1 MLLGLDL
8 GTGSVKALL
17 LDEGGAVRGE
27 GVASYPVRA
36 PRAGWA
42 ESSPE
47 DWWEAVLEA
56 TVVAVGPR
64 GSEVAAVGL
73 SGQMHGVVLTGGG
86 GRPLRPA
93 VLWADAR
100 SGEQLSAYRGLAVD
114 PRGRLANPPAVGMAG
129 PSLLWLRDHEPDLYA
144 SARWALQP
152 KDWLRLRLTG
162 EAAAEPSDASA
173 TLLYD
178 LPADDWAYPVVE
190 ALGLRAGLLAPLVA
204 SAGVAGA
211 LTEDAARELG
221 LRAGLPVAA
230 GAADTAAAML
240 GGGLLRPGAVQLTV
254 GTGAQIVTPKDAPE
268 PDSHGRTHLYRAATA
283 EPPGLWYAMAAVQN
297 AGLALEWVRRVLG
310 VSWKEVYEEAFAVPP
325 GAGGVVF
332 LPYLSGERT
341 PRFDP
346 GARGAWTGLGLDHD
360 RGHLLRAALEGVAFA
375 LREGLEALESAGTP
389 VTELRLAGGGA
400 SGAGNSG
407 GPWRQLLAD
416 VLGRPLRL
424 LPEGVASVASARG
437 AALLAGIA
445 CGAYRK
451 AEDTLFVAPEPG
463 SSVHPSGAGPDYE
476 EPYARYRQLYPGL
489 HREGRDAREPGTATG
504 L

>member
-1 MLLGLDL
+1 VLLGLDL

-17 LDEGGAVRGE
+17 LDEGGAAVGE
-27 GVASYPVRA
+27 GSASYPVRA

-56 TVVAVGPR
+56 ARSAVGPR
-64 GSEVAAVGL
+64 GAAVRALGL
-73 SGQMHGVVLTGGG
+73 SGQMHGVVLAEGG

-100 SGEQLSAYRGLAVD
+100 SGEQLAAYRGLAGD
-114 PRGRLANPPAVGMAG
+114 LQHRLANPPAVGMAG
-129 PSLLWLRDHEPDLYA
+129 PSLLWLRDNEPGVYA

-178 LPADDWAYPVVE
+178 LVEDDWAYPVVE

-204 SAGVAGA
+204 SAGAAGT
-211 LTEDAARELG
+211 LKGDAAGDLG

-230 GAADTAAAML
+230 GGADTAAAML

-254 GTGAQIVTPKDAPE
+254 GTGAQIVTPKDEPE
-268 PDSHGRTHLYRAATA
+268 PDPHGRIHLYRAAKA
-283 EPPGLWYAMAAVQN
+283 DPPGLWYSMAAIQN
-297 AGLALEWVRRVLG
+297 AGLALEWVRKILG
-310 VSWKEVYEEAFAVPP
+310 VSWEGLYREAFAVPP
-325 GAGGVVF
+325 GAGGVAF

-389 VTELRLAGGGA
+389 VAELRLAGGGTGGG
-400 SGAGNSG
+400 SGE
-407 GPWRQLLAD
+407 PWQQLLAD

-424 LPEGVASVASARG
+424 LPEGVAPVASARG
-437 AALLAGIA
+437 AALLAGLA
-445 CGAYRK
+445 SGVYRS
-451 AEDTLFVAPEPG
+451 AEDTLAPEPG
-463 SSVHPSGAGPDYE
+463 RPVHPGEAAPDYE
-476 EPYARYRQLYPGL
+476 EPYARYRRLYPRL
-489 HREGRDAREPGTATG
+489 HR
-504 L
+504 